1 MKAPLG
7 GTVIAYII
15 VCLGPISRRKRLN
28 VHPAQP
34 VLSYP
39 KWVDGPRISPGKGHP
54 RLVRIMYGC
63 GPKGWYP
70 GRFLCVGHTDKH
82 PHWGATN
89 SQWDWKWAAPKESLI
104 SLFSSGLICIY
115 FIFTV
120 YFFIFIV
127 RRN

>member
-54 RLVRIMYGC
+54 RLVRMYGC
-63 GPKGWYP
+63 GPSGLVSRSIFVRRSQDRQNILAGVQLTASGTGSGRHQRKKKGWYILVKKNCP
-70 GRFLCVGHTDKH
+70 RPVQANAQLSVT
-82 PHWGATN
+82 
-89 SQWDWKWAAPKESLI
+89 
-104 SLFSSGLICIY
+104 
-115 FIFTV
+115 
-120 YFFIFIV
+120 
-127 RRN
+127 R